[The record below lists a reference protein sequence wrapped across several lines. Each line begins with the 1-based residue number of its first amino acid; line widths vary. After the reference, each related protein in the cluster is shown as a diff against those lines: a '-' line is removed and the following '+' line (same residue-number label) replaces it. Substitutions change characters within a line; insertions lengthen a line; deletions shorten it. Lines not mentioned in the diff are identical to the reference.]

1 MILQEKDNKKSA
13 NFEGQFA
20 RKINSIAS
28 GKNTLSLFTKPIKQI
43 FNGFL
48 LLILNTDKKISK

>member
-43 FNGFL
+43 LMDFC
-48 LLILNTDKKISK
+48 T

>member
-20 RKINSIAS
+20 CKINSIVS

-43 FNGFL
+43 LMDFCA
-48 LLILNTDKKISK
+48 